1 VYRITNGSLEILK
14 AGLEDEGSY
23 ECRASNSIKAD
34 ITKTVTVEVDG
45 KFFTKFRNNF
55 TVYMYA

>member
-1 VYRITNGSLEILK
+1 LEILK
-14 AGLEDEGSY
+14 AGLEDEGNY

-45 KFFTKFRNNF
+45 KFFTTFRNNC

>member
-1 VYRITNGSLEILK
+1 LEILK

-34 ITKTVTVEVDG
+34 ITKTVIVEVDG
-45 KFFTKFRNNF
+45 KFFTKFRYNF
-55 TVYMYA
+55 TVCMYA

>member
-1 VYRITNGSLEILK
+1 MEILK

-34 ITKTVTVEVDG
+34 ITKTVIVEVDG
-45 KFFTKFRNNF
+45 KFFTKFRYNF
-55 TVYMYA
+55 TVCMYA